1 MENKIRLYNDIDL
14 LSFNSEDDKLNIEG
28 FAAHFGKPNLNNEI
42 VFKES
47 FDLFF
52 DTYNKGQIKPILNF
66 EHQNDKQIGGIDSL
80 VVMSDGL
87 YMYAHINRN
96 IPYCND
102 WLIPNI
108 MAGDVNK
115 LSTEGICVGGQNGI
129 KVNEDGSYVVLNFL
143 LTAVA
148 ITRIPADHKAEFT
161 VKNYLESFKK
171 TEEEVNDDI
180 KKTKWYLFS

>member
-28 FAAHFGKPNLNNEI
+28 YAAHFGTKNLNDEI
-42 VFKES
+42 VYKES

-52 DTYNKGQIKPILNF
+52 ETYNKGQICPVLNY
-66 EHQNDKQIGGIDSL
+66 EHQDDKQIGGIDSL
-80 VVMSDGL
+80 EIRNEGL
-87 YMYAHINRN
+87 YMKGHLNKT
-96 IPYCND
+96 IPYVNE

-115 LSTEGICVGGQNGI
+115 LSTEGICVGGMNGI
-129 KVNEDGSYVVLNFL
+129 KVNDDGTYVVLNFL

-148 ITRIPADHKAEFT
+148 VVKHPADWKAEFT
-161 VKNYLESFKK
+161 VKNYLESLKK
-171 TEEEVNDDI
+171 TDEEVKEELN
-180 KKTKWYLFS
+180 KSKWYLL